1 MSSPDSISPLTD
13 RKSWRFSTFSFG
25 PGPSILLDPLSTS
38 SQPLL
43 QRDANDP
50 PAEPSTSSQ
59 PFPQA
64 VANNLLEK
72 PIPLQSKQR
81 QLWLTTVLFTTT
93 FPFSGLL
100 FYYLIQVLT
109 ENNPN
114 VGRLLL
120 SPSATLLFVTVL
132 SQTLVMLNH
141 ILMNRVLDVLRWQLA
156 SRPTGVKA
164 PIFFVLGSSISFFG
178 ALAILRVGGKT
189 TIWSLHK

>member
-50 PAEPSTSSQ
+50 PAEPSTSSH
-59 PFPQA
+59 
-64 VANNLLEK
+64 NLLEK

-120 SPSATLLFVTVL
+120 SPSTTLLFVTVL

>member
-1 MSSPDSISPLTD
+1 MSSPDSILSLID

-25 PGPSILLDPLSTS
+25 PGPSIHLDPQSTS

-43 QRDANDP
+43 QTEANDP
-50 PAEPSTSSQ
+50 PAEQSTSSQ
-59 PFPQA
+59 PFPRA
-64 VANNLLEK
+64 VTNNLLEK
-72 PIPLQSKQR
+72 PIPLQSKHR
-81 QLWLTTVLFTTT
+81 QLWLTIVLFTTT

-109 ENNPN
+109 ENNPS

-141 ILMNRVLDVLRWQLA
+141 ILMNRVLDVLRWQLV